1 MAKRSHRSRRH
12 VEELR
17 LTIDCLP
24 VSTREA
30 MLDGVRGSER
40 IIVGA
45 YTDGDGGICPMLAAH
60 RCGGRTSLLSFARA
74 WDRFTRA
81 GRRARRA
88 TRREVG
94 ILLGQL
100 EGSLMGEAD
109 VKLDRAICEHREL
122 MRRRQRVDVAD
133 PSGTIVAR
141 RIAKV
146 STPRFSAGDLAH
158 PTERRLRSL
167 VSPRR

>member
-1 MAKRSHRSRRH
+1 MAKRPHRTSRH

-24 VSTREA
+24 ASTREA
-30 MLDGVRGSER
+30 MLHGVRGSER

-81 GRRARRA
+81 GRQVRRA

-94 ILLGQL
+94 VLLGQL
-100 EGSLMGEAD
+100 ESSLMGEAD
-109 VKLDRAICEHREL
+109 VELDRAISEHREL
-122 MRRRQRVDVAD
+122 MRRRRVDVAD
-133 PSGTIVAR
+133 PSGTIVVR
-141 RIAKV
+141 RTAKA
-146 STPRFSAGDLAH
+146 SKPRFLGGDFTH
-158 PTERRLRSL
+158 PTERRLRSP
-167 VSPRR
+167 VPSRR